1 MADYIKRE
9 DVLERIDGIWDCA
22 DMVFEPNDHCCN
34 MDDCSSC
41 KWSETKDAIR
51 RIVEHTPVADVREV
65 VRGRWKLTGRIVGA
79 AECACSRCGYISY
92 GNAMK
97 PDGSMEM
104 KNFCPNCGADMRD
117 FAKDTNVPDKDVEK
131 MEG

>member
-1 MADYIKRE
+1 MAKEYIERE

-41 KWSETKDAIR
+41 KWRETKDAIR
-51 RIVEHTPVADVREV
+51 RIVEHTPNADVRPV
-65 VRGRWKLTGRIVGA
+65 VHARWVRSAGGDDGY
-79 AECACSRCGYISY
+79 CSNCHCDMPMYRENWGWMYCETNY
-92 GNAMK
+92 
-97 PDGSMEM
+97 
-104 KNFCPNCGADMRD
+104 CPNCGA
-117 FAKDTNVPDKDVEK
+117 K

>member
-1 MADYIKRE
+1 MADDCIRRE

-51 RIVEHTPVADVREV
+51 RIVEHTPAADVRPV
-65 VRGRWKLTGRIVGA
+65 VHGEWEFEYENLDEQIEYCCTVCDWIGV
-79 AECACSRCGYISY
+79 
-92 GNAMK
+92 NANK
-97 PDGSMEM
+97 Y
-104 KNFCPNCGADMRD
+104 KFCPNCGAMMDG
-117 FAKDTNVPDKDVEK
+117 
-131 MEG
+131 EGVV